1 MTATQAL
8 LVSYAFLFGMVGL
21 SELIRKL
28 WKLPA
33 EFTRKV
39 IHIGVGFWGL
49 LALATLRTTWMAV
62 IPPLS
67 FVFIN
72 LVSFRW
78 TLLRS
83 MEIEDRSNL
92 GTVWY
97 PLSLSLLLWRFWL
110 SRPEVVLVGLLAM
123 ALGDGMAAIV
133 GRRWGQR
140 AYAVWGVRRS
150 LEGSVALALFAGLGT
165 ALALCLA
172 TGLGVQ
178 VILLRSLIM
187 ALVAALLEGLSPRGL
202 DNLTVP
208 LGCGFGYA
216 LLWP

>member
-49 LALATLRTTWMAV
+49 LALATLRVTWMAV

-67 FVFIN
+67 FVLIN

-78 TLLRS
+78 TLIRS

-97 PLSLSLLLWRFWL
+97 PFSLSLLILCFWL
-110 SRPEVVLVGLLAM
+110 KRPEVVLVGLLCM

-133 GRRWGQR
+133 GRRWG
-140 AYAVWGVRRS
+140 AHPYTVWGVKRQR
-150 LEGSVALALFAGLGT
+150 
-165 ALALCLA
+165 
-172 TGLGVQ
+172 
-178 VILLRSLIM
+178 
-187 ALVAALLEGLSPRGL
+187 
-202 DNLTVP
+202 
-208 LGCGFGYA
+208 
-216 LLWP
+216 